1 MKQTQK
7 PEPYLEKIRNIGI
20 AAHIDAGKTTTTER
34 ILYYSGK
41 IHRMGE
47 VDEGSAVMDWMEQEK
62 ERGITI
68 TAAATTVYW
77 AIESETE
84 PYRIN
89 IIDTPGH
96 VDFTIEVERS
106 LKVLD
111 GAIVVFC
118 GVGGV
123 EPQSETV
130 WHQADKYHVPRIAFI
145 NKLDRVGS
153 DFFRVVKM
161 MDEKFNIKP
170 VPIQI
175 PIGSEDEFQGV
186 IDLID
191 KKAYIWLDETL
202 GVERKQIDV
211 PNEKKDLLKKHR
223 ERLIE
228 AASDFDEE
236 LLRKYLA
243 GEVITGPDIRR
254 ALRKGTLATKLVPV
268 LCGSALKNKG
278 IQKLLDAVIDYLP
291 SPVDVLPAT
300 GIHPKTKSEE
310 KRSADPKLPFSGL
323 IFKIAND
330 PYRGL
335 LSFIRVY
342 SGKVRQGDTVMV
354 VPLMEKVRIQK
365 LLLLHSNRK
374 EEVAMLS
381 AGEIGAV
388 AGLKEVKTGYTLAN
402 IAHPIAFEPIEFPE
416 PVVFIAVEP
425 KSKTDEPKLFQS
437 LDVLAIED
445 PTFKV
450 KNDPETNQTIISG
463 MGELHLD
470 ILIDRL
476 KREFGVSCRVGKP
489 QVSYR
494 ETITTESTAEGRF
507 IRQTGGKG
515 HYGIVKLKLQPI
527 TKGIEIYNE
536 IKEGTIPKDYIPA
549 IKKGLEENV
558 ESGVLSG
565 YPIINIRVHII
576 DGAYHEVDSS
586 EMDFRVAA
594 SMAFRDAFMKANPAL
609 MEPIMD
615 LEVVTPED
623 YLGGVIGD
631 ITARNGKVTHLVSVK
646 GHQIIKALVPLAA
659 TFGYTTTLRSLTQ
672 GRASSS
678 MQFSHYEKL
687 SEEERQKIFPSLSSF

>member
-1 MKQTQK
+1 MKQTEK
-7 PEPYLEKIRNIGI
+7 PEPYLERIRNIGI

-47 VDEGSAVMDWMEQEK
+47 VDEGSATMDWMEQEK

-77 AIESETE
+77 ATEPETE

-111 GAIVVFC
+111 GAIVIFC

-153 DFFRVVKM
+153 DFFRVIRM
-161 MDEKFNIKP
+161 MEEKFTVKP
-170 VPIQI
+170 IPIQI
-175 PIGSEDEFQGV
+175 PIGSEDNFRGV
-186 IDLID
+186 IDIIEE
-191 KKAYIWLDETL
+191 KAYVWIDETL

-211 PNEKKDLLKKHR
+211 PAEEKDLLKHHR
-223 ERLIE
+223 EKLIE
-228 AASDFDEE
+228 AVSDFDEQ
-236 LLRKYLA
+236 LLNKYLT
-243 GEVITGPDIRR
+243 GEAITPVDIRH
-254 ALRKGTLATKLVPV
+254 ALRKGTLANKLVPV

-291 SPVDVLPAT
+291 SPIDVLPAI
-300 GIHPKTKSEE
+300 GFHPKTKTEE
-310 KRSADPKLPFSGL
+310 ERPADPKLPFSGL

-330 PYRGL
+330 PHRGL

-342 SGKVRQGDTVMV
+342 SGKIRQGDTVLV
-354 VPLMEKVRIQK
+354 IPVMEKVRIQK

-374 EEVAMLS
+374 EEVKMLS

-388 AGLKEVKTGYTLAN
+388 TGLKEVKTGYTLTN

-416 PVVFIAVEP
+416 PVVFVAVEP
-425 KSKTDEPKLFQS
+425 KSKADEPKLFQS

-476 KREFGVSCRVGKP
+476 KREFGVSCRAGKP

-494 ETITTESTAEGRF
+494 ETITSEATAEGRF

-515 HYGIVKLKLQPI
+515 HYGVVELKLQPI
-527 TKGIEIYNE
+527 AKGIEVYNE
-536 IKEGTIPKDYIPA
+536 IKEGTIPKEFIPA
-549 IKKGLEENV
+549 IKKGVEENIDA
-558 ESGVLSG
+558 GVLSG
-565 YPIINIRVHII
+565 YPIINIRVHIV
-576 DGAYHEVDSS
+576 DGAFHEVDSS
-586 EMDFRVAA
+586 EMDFKIAT
-594 SMAFRDAFMKANPAL
+594 SIAFRDAFMKAAPTL

-631 ITARNGKVTHLVSVK
+631 ITARNGKVTHLESVK
-646 GHQIIKALVPLAA
+646 VHRIIKALVPLAA
-659 TFGYTTTLRSLTQ
+659 TFGYTTTLRSLSQ

-678 MQFSHYEKL
+678 MQFSHYERL
-687 SEEERQKIFPSLSSF
+687 SDEERQKIFPSLPSF